1 MNANEIGTA
10 KVTAISASLPSKI
23 AKAQPSI
30 PPDTKS
36 CGTEPPI
43 EIAPINTSSKLA
55 PKIIPACKSPNTKPT
70 NGQIQIGRTPICPIQ
85 SVNFATYITIATK
98 NALNN
103 IFLFPLD

>member
-55 PKIIPACKSPNTKPT
+55 PKIIPRKW
-70 NGQIQIGRTPICPIQ
+70 
-85 SVNFATYITIATK
+85 F
-98 NALNN
+98 LNHLKL
-103 IFLFPLD
+103 LFQHF

>member
-23 AKAQPSI
+23 AKAQPRI

-43 EIAPINTSSKLA
+43 EIAPINTSSKPVSYTHLDVYKRQA
-55 PKIIPACKSPNTKPT
+55 ITSMIL
-70 NGQIQIGRTPICPIQ
+70 ICG
-85 SVNFATYITIATK
+85 
-98 NALNN
+98 
-103 IFLFPLD
+103 